1 MDAKALAQAIFQA
14 ILESLA
20 DQVVAR
26 LRARRQT
33 ALVLFTGTDLGLA
46 QAAAAIQTLRREG
59 WTLRLVFSE
68 AAVSLMLPER
78 LRGLGAQ
85 ADPAGAGPELDA
97 LLAGCGSVLVPALS
111 VNAAAKVAWGFRD
124 CLASRLLARAL
135 ELGLPVI
142 AATDGCCPDD
152 PERAISGFRVT
163 DAYRSRLRTNL
174 EALGSYGIR
183 LVSAEA
189 LADTAR
195 GLLAPEAGPARPA
208 AAVAAVPA
216 RPAGACRAR
225 AGQRAV
231 FSRSDAAQCR
241 AGELRL
247 GRDVLVTPLAADE
260 LERRN
265 VHLILT

>member
-33 ALVLFTGTDLGLA
+33 ALVLYTGTDLGLA
-46 QAAAAIQTLRREG
+46 PAAAAIRALRQEG

-68 AAVSLMLPER
+68 AAGSLHLPER
-78 LRGLGAQ
+78 LRELGAP
-85 ADPAGAGPELDA
+85 ADPAGAGSDLDA
-97 LLAGCGSVLVPALS
+97 LLGGCGSVLVPALS

-163 DAYRSRLRTNL
+163 DAYRSRLRANL
-174 EALGSYGIR
+174 EALRSYGFR
-183 LVSAEA
+183 LVSALE
-189 LADTAR
+189 LADAAR
-195 GLLAPEAGPARPA
+195 AALAPEGWPARPA
-208 AAVAAVPA
+208 AADGPV

-225 AGQRAV
+225 AGQRPV
-231 FSRSDAAQCR
+231 FSRSDAVQCLE
-241 AGELRL
+241 GELRL
-247 GRDVLVTPLAADE
+247 DRGVLVTPLAADE
-260 LERRN
+260 LKRRN
-265 VHLILT
+265 VSLILT